1 MHVYK
6 MLVKCHRE
14 NRAAEIIYLDR
25 NGKTSQR
32 KIYINKLD
40 ENKVSAY
47 CMMRK
52 QNRVFAI
59 ENILAVMPVRKKEA
73 V

>member
-1 MHVYK
+1 MYK

-14 NRAAEIIYLDR
+14 NRAAEIIYIDK
-25 NGKTSQR
+25 NGKMSQR
-32 KIYINKLD
+32 TIYIKKLD
-40 ENKVSAY
+40 ENKVTAY

-52 QNRVFAI
+52 QNRVFAVD
-59 ENILAVMPVRKKEA
+59 NILAVMPARGREA